1 MVSGGFMED
10 KCKINLG
17 FCGFEEEEE
26 GRVCFKRRE
35 KQSTGLNAPFFN
47 FQGSR
52 RAT

>member
-1 MVSGGFMED
+1 MED
-10 KCKINLG
+10 EGEIDLG

-26 GRVCFKRRE
+26 GRVCFGRRE
-35 KQSTGLNAPFFN
+35 KQSAGLNAPFFN